1 MPDMKYRLFSWKLF
15 CYCAYLFK
23 ERQYNLLISNLS
35 EEMEAVKATIDRLAS
50 VPELSDQ
57 MGEVMD
63 LVRDRMG
70 HLVTSSQQY
79 GKLKVGCPL
88 NIK

>member
-1 MPDMKYRLFSWKLF
+1 MRTF
-15 CYCAYLFK
+15 CYCVDLFK

-35 EEMEAVKATIDRLAS
+35 EEMDAVKTTIDRLAS

-70 HLVTSSQQY
+70 HLLTSSQQY
-79 GKLKVGCPL
+79 GKLKVG
-88 NIK
+88 

>member
-1 MPDMKYRLFSWKLF
+1 M
-15 CYCAYLFK
+15 FK

-35 EEMEAVKATIDRLAS
+35 EEMDAVKTTIDRLAS

>member
-1 MPDMKYRLFSWKLF
+1 MKT
-15 CYCAYLFK
+15 
-23 ERQYNLLISNLS
+23 
-35 EEMEAVKATIDRLAS
+35 TIDRLAS

-79 GKLKVGCPL
+79 GKLKVGFPL